1 MDKKAPSYGG
11 QAVIEGVVMRGPK
24 YLAMSVRTPSGEIV
38 SQVKKSPMPQEK
50 GGLYTLPVVRGA
62 LSFWDTL
69 SLGVEMLM
77 KSAEIATPD
86 EETPSKTAINISVAL
101 GAIIAV
107 AIFVLLPT
115 WGASLVLGAM
125 GLSGRAITSL
135 VELVIRV
142 LVLVGYIVSVSRM
155 DDIKRVLQYH
165 GAEHKVIWAWEKNC
179 TGAALSKE
187 SWVHSEAV
195 HALASGGKGTSRLHP
210 RCGTSFLFLV
220 ALCSWVVFL
229 FVSPGAFYIRF
240 LARILLLP
248 LVAGISYEV
257 LKLSARGEGWFW
269 SAIRAP
275 GMALQALTTKDPD
288 DDQLEVAA
296 ESLAHLIEAER
307 GELKL

>member
-1 MDKKAPSYGG
+1 MENKAPSYGG
-11 QAVIEGVVMRGPK
+11 QAVIEGVVMRGPR

-38 SQVKKSPMPQEK
+38 SQVKESPMPSEK
-50 GGLYTLPVVRGA
+50 GGVYKLPVIRGA
-62 LSFWDTL
+62 LAFWDTV
-69 SLGVEMLM
+69 SLGVETLM
-77 KSAEIATPD
+77 RSAEIAMPE

-101 GAIIAV
+101 GAVIAV
-107 AIFVLLPT
+107 GIFVLLPT
-115 WGASLVLGAM
+115 WAASLILGAA

-135 VELVIRV
+135 VELVIR
-142 LVLVGYIVSVSRM
+142 LMVLVGYIMSVSRM

-165 GAEHKVIWAWEKNC
+165 GAEHKVIWAWEKNH
-179 TGAALSKE
+179 TRPALTAE
-187 SWVHSEAV
+187 SWDHSEAV
-195 HALASGGKGTSRLHP
+195 DALTSGAEHTPRLHP

-248 LVAGISYEV
+248 VVAGLSYEV
-257 LKLSARGEGWFW
+257 LKLSAQGEGWFW
-269 SAIRAP
+269 SAMRAP

-288 DDQLEVAA
+288 DRQLEVAA

-307 GELKL
+307 GRLKS